1 MAAAICDVRFTPFRA
16 AIKKSLEAIRSLER
30 VSAMGLLTFAL
41 NVTLDGCCDHRE
53 MVADDEMLRY
63 WTRVMAAAGA
73 MLLGRRT

>member
-1 MAAAICDVRFTPFRA
+1 MSALGQTRTFRA
-16 AIKKSLEAIRSLER
+16 VIKRTLEAIPSLER

-73 MLLGRRT
+73 MLFGRRT